1 MNNIESD
8 KHIPKN
14 TNLMLN
20 ECLEKIDEL
29 IDGAWATKLY
39 SNDMIT
45 IAINRKTLEPII
57 SRYRKKDVWYT
68 AYKTMFE
75 SHQDVFFMRAD
86 ENYPD
91 GWQESEKE
99 RVKNVIRLMA
109 KRIEG
114 KI

>member
-1 MNNIESD
+1 MSIMSTPSINQMLEES
-8 KHIPKN
+8 
-14 TNLMLN
+14 
-20 ECLEKIDEL
+20 LEKIDDL

-68 AYKTMFE
+68 AYETMFE

-99 RVKNVIRLMA
+99 RVKNTIRLIA
-109 KRIEG
+109 KRLEI
-114 KI
+114 